1 MCIFFKEKTWQRHIC
16 LITSNGRIICIF
28 ITFVFV
34 TYAQRTVAESSQNA
48 IAKPFLQSS
57 AHLRERGWEQKG
69 WNKRGHSRIWTM
81 KSNVFFKYFKHSW
94 AQKETPVSG
103 FQQRH
108 SMVIVHVTIMYVV
121 YSITRRSSDWTVV
134 DVWPAQPLCQGAL

>member
-1 MCIFFKEKTWQRHIC
+1 MKT
-16 LITSNGRIICIF
+16 L
-28 ITFVFV
+28 
-34 TYAQRTVAESSQNA
+34 AEYYIVWLDDVN
-48 IAKPFLQSS
+48 LM
-57 AHLRERGWEQKG
+57 HLEVGLTQKG

-108 SMVIVHVTIMYVV
+108 SMVIVYM
-121 YSITRRSSDWTVV
+121 
-134 DVWPAQPLCQGAL
+134 